1 MNVKNSI
8 ELTRQGFEE
17 SFSERQFYE
26 KQTTDDC
33 HLEMLIH
40 MAGIKTGDT
49 VLDLG
54 TGTGYLAFPIA
65 RKYPDSSVIG
75 LDIVPETLKR
85 NREKARAEKL
95 YQLSFISY
103 EGSRFPMEDNSADII
118 VTRYALHHFPDI
130 SFSFKEM
137 YRVLKPGGRLVISD
151 PAPNDNDDCGFV
163 DEFMKMKPDGH
174 VRFYRLEEYLS
185 MAENTGFRFVSDQP
199 SSIRFPRKEAD
210 RYIEILE
217 HTDMDI
223 LSGYHIKCEDG
234 YIWITE
240 RVLNM
245 VFIK

>member
-1 MNVKNSI
+1 MKIKNSI

-17 SFSERQFYE
+17 SFSERKFYE
-26 KQTTDDC
+26 KQTTDDS

-40 MAGIKTGDT
+40 MSGIKTGDT

-95 YQLSFISY
+95 SQLSFITY
-103 EGSRFPMEDNSADII
+103 EGSRFPMADNSADII
-118 VTRYALHHFPDI
+118 VTRYVLHHFPDI
-130 SFSFKEM
+130 SFSFREM
-137 YRVLKPGGRLVISD
+137 YRVLKPGGRLIISD
-151 PAPNDNDDCGFV
+151 PTPNDNDDCGFA
-163 DEFMKMKPDGH
+163 DKFMQMKPDGH

-185 MAENTGFRFVSDQP
+185 MAGNTGFRFVSNQP

-223 LSGYHIKCEDG
+223 LSGYHIRCEDG

-240 RVLNM
+240 QVLNM